1 MKEGIKVLFS
11 LLLVCLTSFSYA
23 QIFEVDVKID
33 QVRLTEREP
42 INLNGSSVT
51 VRFTEVSEIIT
62 IGRIADYLIGVQF
75 EVLESKSLQSP
86 FLIRET
92 FFTRPDRNEL
102 WTLVENSNEDVV
114 FHQLI
119 GNHREIT
126 GLAFITRKF
135 EIQYSLTI
143 YKKSDNLKNYFYGEA
158 GGNGFFGSIN
168 YERQLTKKPGLGIR
182 MGIGVY
188 PEYYLYLTFPVSVN
202 YLIPIK
208 RKSYFI
214 ETSFGYTFARTWDGR
229 DSFENLVPSVGFRK
243 HYRNKVMFRASLTP
257 CIYISSTDSRQKS
270 SGTIVPWA
278 GFSIGKAF

>member
-42 INLNGSSVT
+42 INLNSSSVT

-143 YKKSDNLKNYFYGEA
+143 YKKYEALKSFLYAEA
-158 GGNGFFGSIN
+158 GGNSFVGSIN
-168 YERQLTKKPGLGIR
+168 YEYQFTKKPGLGIR
-182 MGIGVY
+182 TGIGIATDFMI
-188 PEYYLYLTFPVSVN
+188 TFPIAIN
-202 YLIPIK
+202 CLIPL
-208 RKSYFI
+208 KSK
-214 ETSFGYTFARTWDGR
+214 TSFFEIAMGYTHARTINKSITSD
-229 DSFENLVPSVGFRK
+229 FFVPSIGLRK
-243 HYRNKVMFRASLTP
+243 NYSNRVMMRFSLSP
-257 CIYISSTDSRQKS
+257 FFSTYNNEDYSQS
-270 SGTIVPWA
+270 EQLYVFPWA